1 MPHPPSSRL
10 ASPSLLA
17 SHFPQNTQSC
27 MCLGLIMCQYESR
40 PWGYSDKQDRTRPFR
55 QGVYVGSRGPVKDNK
70 YRNQEVNESHW
81 SGNKRWETKENIS
94 MRRRRGGL
102 VVDVTSEQNL
112 YGNSRNGKCK
122 GTEVG
127 GKLAHSRAHKAA
139 RFGWSRVIRKMDA
152 WNRTAVGRTLK
163 WPPWFLTENDS
174 FHCIPLYSF
183 LVCDGWESQKKG
195 CVAFFF
201 FFCTS
206 NYT

>member
-1 MPHPPSSRL
+1 
-10 ASPSLLA
+10 
-17 SHFPQNTQSC
+17 

-127 GKLAHSRAHKAA
+127 GKLTHSRAHKAA
-139 RFGWSRVIRKMDA
+139 QFGWSRVIRKMDA

-163 WPPWFLTENDS
+163 WRPWFLTENDS
-174 FHCIPLYSF
+174 FIVFHYILF
-183 LVCDGWESQKKG
+183 LSVMDEKARRKVVWR
-195 CVAFFF
+195 F